1 MVFPFLQ
8 GLWLRANFM
17 EFKRLS
23 QLIYRL
29 LLGWVVSR
37 GNRPHDKTV
46 SECDALSYGWS
57 Q

>member
-29 LLGWVVSR
+29 LLEWVVRR
-37 GNRPHDKTV
+37 GNHPHDKTV
-46 SECDALSYGWS
+46 SECDALFSDWS

>member
-29 LLGWVVSR
+29 LLGWVVRR

-46 SECDALSYGWS
+46 SECDALSSGWNR
-57 Q
+57 

>member
-1 MVFPFLQ
+1 MLFPFLQ

-29 LLGWVVSR
+29 LLGWVVGR
-37 GNRPHDKTV
+37 GNSPHDKTA
-46 SECDALSYGWS
+46 SECYVLSSGWS
-57 Q
+57 K